1 MVFRCFLQESIFRP
15 NGRLSHIACHKYASA
30 VNCSY
35 QETTLVHPTRRQS
48 FAGKMDST
56 FYNIWDLV
64 IYIIPTSREHRN
76 IAQLC
81 TISIHVIES
90 KFTLFHNFVGLYV
103 IELWNNF
110 TPQTSPWI
118 NQQLSSSFLNHEHA
132 LNSGIT
138 VGFME
143 WMMNSLVYLH
153 RRSRTRSF
161 LK

>member
-81 TISIHVIES
+81 TIYTCDWVKIYLVPQLCRSLCYRVMEQFYPPNFPLNKSTIIIIIFEPWACT
-90 KFTLFHNFVGLYV
+90 KFRNHSRVYGMNDELTGLP
-103 IELWNNF
+103 ISQIKN
-110 TPQTSPWI
+110 
-118 NQQLSSSFLNHEHA
+118 
-132 LNSGIT
+132 
-138 VGFME
+138 
-143 WMMNSLVYLH
+143 
-153 RRSRTRSF
+153 
-161 LK
+161 